1 MAKKKGA
8 GTKEK
13 HLLGPGMVA
22 KPALAGAAVLF
33 VMQYVM
39 HVFLKA

>member
-8 GTKEK
+8 GKKEK
-13 HLLGPGMVA
+13 ALLGPGMVA
-22 KPALAGAAVLF
+22 KPALAGATALF
-33 VMQYVM
+33 VIQYVM